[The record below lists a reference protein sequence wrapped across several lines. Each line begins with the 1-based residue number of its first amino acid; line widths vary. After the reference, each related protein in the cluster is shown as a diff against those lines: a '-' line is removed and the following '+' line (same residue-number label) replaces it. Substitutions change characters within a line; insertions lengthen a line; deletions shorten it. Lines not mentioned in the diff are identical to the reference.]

1 MTLLE
6 TFEFLSYVVTVI
18 GLPFAIIVF
27 IMEQR
32 KERDNEEEEIY
43 QRLSDEYREF
53 LKLVLDNADLQ
64 LLRQEGVRHEL
75 TEEQKERRLAIFGI
89 LISLFE
95 RAYLLV
101 YEEDMD
107 KKARRLWQSWEDY
120 MIEWVRRAEFRDAL
134 PNLLEGE
141 DEEFTRYIRMLAEKR
156 RWNTSPSQSPE
167 RSRPS
172 DAKAEPLVS
181 HAASCLSKSAETK
194 PRNTRPVR
202 CPHQRL
208 FCILNSGFSNS
219 STHHSIRSF
228 GSTSGN
234 SSSLPA
240 ADTTS

>member
-18 GLPFAIIVF
+18 GLPFAIVVF

-64 LLRQEGVRHEL
+64 LLRREGIRHEL

-101 YEEDMD
+101 YEDDMD
-107 KKARRLWQSWEDY
+107 KKARRLWRSWEDY

-141 DEEFTRYIRMLAEKR
+141 DEEFTEYIRQLA
-156 RWNTSPSQSPE
+156 
-167 RSRPS
+167 
-172 DAKAEPLVS
+172 AK
-181 HAASCLSKSAETK
+181 
-194 PRNTRPVR
+194 N
-202 CPHQRL
+202 
-208 FCILNSGFSNS
+208 G
-219 STHHSIRSF
+219 
-228 GSTSGN
+228 
-234 SSSLPA
+234 
-240 ADTTS
+240 